1 MVTRVVPGPNCTDGH
16 ATAFLITRHRKVWLA
31 PPAEVDAVTMEA
43 VEGEIA
49 FDCDALELVK
59 TAPKFAVC
67 ELALM
72 LDTATVTL
80 ALFAV
85 PVVGAI
91 VAVSGPKSTP
101 KTPDKNGLR

>member
-1 MVTRVVPGPNCTDGH
+1 MVTSVVPGPNCTDGQV
-16 ATAFLITRHRKVWLA
+16 TAFLVTLHFKVW
-31 PPAEVDAVTMEA
+31 PALPTDVESFTWED

-49 FDCDALELVK
+49 PERDDFKPVI

-67 ELALM
+67 ELELM
-72 LDTATVTL
+72 LDTAMVTL
-80 ALFAV
+80 ALPAV
-85 PVVGAI
+85 PVVGAT